1 MTGAA
6 SKQPWSPFRSERGF
20 TLIEVLAAVALIS
33 IGVAA
38 TLKIFGAVGHSV
50 LRSERT
56 DVAVQQAQAELDRL
70 RTLPYGELAM
80 TATPSSSSDPY
91 DPGSRVEGGG
101 ASLRIR
107 PDLAEPFVMTPADG
121 ETAMVDVTPK
131 DFAVGLGGATIT
143 GHLYRYVTWR
153 DENCPF
159 ALCPGTHNT
168 KRITLAVTV
177 DRDPSTN
184 ERRRP
189 MWFSTIVVDP
199 NSAPPGTL
207 APPGG
212 GPSGGDP
219 ITAQSFFL
227 YDTPCGQ
234 SARQQPTGAHAT
246 RDTASTGASAPDN
259 STCEQSDPSKQP
271 DLMGETAPP
280 GDSST
285 PLYRYS
291 SDLTGGYNGGL
302 TMLHRGSTCAASY
315 PASDA
320 SNDAAVSKWSVHAWS
335 SAAFAQPFVLGG
347 LVTVSLFTTTVN
359 SVPAAG
365 RVCVTLIDRQ
375 TSAGVPIDRA
385 LGTDV
390 YDLSTWPPDVR
401 RISFSFRLAQQ
412 ETVPAGDRLVMAL
425 QLRGES
431 GADISVLYDHP
442 LYPSLL
448 EVATSTPL

>member
-1 MTGAA
+1 MTSAA
-6 SKQPWSPFRSERGF
+6 LERRSSAFRSERGF
-20 TLIEVLAAVALIS
+20 TLVEVLAAVALIS

-56 DVAVQQAQAELDRL
+56 DVGVQQAQAELDRL

-80 TATPSSSSDPY
+80 KAAPSSSSDPY
-91 DPGSRVEGGG
+91 DPGSRVEGG
-101 ASLRIR
+101 SLRVR
-107 PDLAEPFVMTPADG
+107 PDLSEPFVMTPADG
-121 ETAMVDVTPK
+121 DVAMVDATSK
-131 DFAVGLGGATIT
+131 DFAVGLGGATVT
-143 GHLYRYVTWR
+143 GHVYRYVTWR

-159 ALCPGTHNT
+159 ALCPGNQNT
-168 KRITLAVTV
+168 KRITVAVAL
-177 DRDPSTN
+177 DRDPSSN
-184 ERRRP
+184 ERRQP
-189 MWFSTIVVDP
+189 MWFSTIVADP

-219 ITAQSFFL
+219 VTAQSFFL

-234 SARQQPTGAHAT
+234 PARQQPSADHAT
-246 RDTASTGASAPDN
+246 RDTASTGASAQDN
-259 STCEQSDPSKQP
+259 STCEQEDPAKQP
-271 DLMGETAPP
+271 NLMGDTAPP
-280 GDSST
+280 GDRTT

-291 SDLTGGYNGGL
+291 SDLTGGYDGGL
-302 TMLHRGSTCAASY
+302 TMLRRGSTCVSSY

-320 SNDAAVSKWSVHAWS
+320 SSDTGVSKWSVHAWS
-335 SAAFAQPFVLGG
+335 TAAFSQPFVLGG
-347 LVTVSLFTTTVN
+347 LVTVSLFTTTVH

-375 TSAGVPIDRA
+375 TSAGVPTDRV
-385 LGTDV
+385 LGTGV
-390 YDLSTWPPDVR
+390 YDLSSWPTDVR

-412 ETVPAGDRLVMAL
+412 ETVPVDHRLVMAL
-425 QLRGES
+425 HLRAES
-431 GADISVLYDHP
+431 GADISLLYDHP